1 MKRNQL
7 QQLVAGAA
15 QVGAQ
20 AAAGAAQVGAQDDV
34 PQVAGA
40 QQRGL
45 QRRIFGMQSF
55 GMQTFG
61 ILNEWQRGLQQLLQ
75 DEATGAQV
83 ATGAQ
88 LATGAAQVGAHVGA
102 QLATGAAHVGAQAG
116 AQAAAGAAQ
125 VGAAETHAAGA
136 AQLGTELQLLQ
147 LLWWNRPAWA
157 LFRLAKAAS
166 AAEIQTNFIA
176 FSRFIMGRGNGLN

>member
-88 LATGAAQVGAHVGA
+88 LATGAA
-102 QLATGAAHVGAQAG
+102 
-116 AQAAAGAAQ
+116 
-125 VGAAETHAAGA
+125 
-136 AQLGTELQLLQ
+136 
-147 LLWWNRPAWA
+147 
-157 LFRLAKAAS
+157 
-166 AAEIQTNFIA
+166 
-176 FSRFIMGRGNGLN
+176 